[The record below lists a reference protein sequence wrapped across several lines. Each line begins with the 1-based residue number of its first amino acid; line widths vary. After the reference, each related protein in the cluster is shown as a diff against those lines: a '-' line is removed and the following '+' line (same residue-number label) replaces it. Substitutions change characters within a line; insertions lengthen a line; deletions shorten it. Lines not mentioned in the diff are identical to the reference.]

1 MEKRSLKGKKPAP
14 RRMTDSRREQ
24 NRIASRNYREKRRQK
39 LELLDQFLG
48 PGPGLESS
56 SHNTSVDKND
66 HESEPVISQ
75 SVINHID
82 PAVDVDL
89 GIDEYVVPGHNTS
102 FQPTPFI
109 TDNWSSL
116 SVTTR
121 FTSAAVFNDTSGP
134 LTMNSNPSQA
144 LLRSQSNPTQTI
156 PDPPLSPQVD
166 ESIDND
172 ESLRQVLQGVN
183 NLSVNQKRVLIQLL
197 QQQTQDATTTSSPS
211 PYFAPYPQYPF
222 NNNNSAFSLSNNT
235 PLSTRLQTEAL
246 KFSLAL
252 SLTATAG
259 PCQSPSQY
267 AMSAGLFSALF
278 ANCYALGMC
287 DVQPLLTDEG
297 WSVFG
302 LGPELGYHP
311 SQLSVV
317 RAKFRNLAPDLQ
329 PCDLQLTFAHHPY
342 IDVLPF
348 KSLRK
353 NIIKAL
359 DHEQPTIDED
369 ELCHDL
375 LSGLVCWGSQ
385 QSTIGMGAAVPWD
398 VRCWEPSVWF
408 LHKYRNFV
416 GGWDDEMWKGARWW
430 HNMRGER
437 IQASPQTAP
446 LS

>member
-1 MEKRSLKGKKPAP
+1 M
-14 RRMTDSRREQ
+14 
-24 NRIASRNYREKRRQK
+24 
-39 LELLDQFLG
+39 LDQFLG

-144 LLRSQSNPTQTI
+144 ILRSQSNPTQTI

-342 IDVLPF
+342 IVRLLV
-348 KSLRK
+348 SCILR
-353 NIIKAL
+353 ILI
-359 DHEQPTIDED
+359 H
-369 ELCHDL
+369 
-375 LSGLVCWGSQ
+375 S
-385 QSTIGMGAAVPWD
+385 
-398 VRCWEPSVWF
+398 
-408 LHKYRNFV
+408 
-416 GGWDDEMWKGARWW
+416 
-430 HNMRGER
+430 
-437 IQASPQTAP
+437 
-446 LS
+446 

>member
-1 MEKRSLKGKKPAP
+1 MEKQSLKGKKPAP

-24 NRIASRNYREKRRQK
+24 NRIASHNYREKRRQK
-39 LELLDQFLG
+39 LALLDQFLD
-48 PGPGLESS
+48 PGPGLGSS
-56 SHNTSVDKND
+56 SHNTFGDKND
-66 HESEPVISQ
+66 HESQPVMSRSAITQ
-75 SVINHID
+75 IG
-82 PAVDVDL
+82 PPLDVDL
-89 GIDEYVVPGHNTS
+89 SLDENVVPGHNTS
-102 FQPTPFI
+102 FQPQPFV
-109 TDNWSSL
+109 TGNWSTL
-116 SVTTR
+116 SVTTPS
-121 FTSAAVFNDTSGP
+121 TSAVVFNDTFGP

-156 PDPPLSPQVD
+156 PDPVLSPQVD
-166 ESIDND
+166 ESSDND

-211 PYFAPYPQYPF
+211 SSFTPYPQYPL
-222 NNNNSAFSLSNNT
+222 NNNTSAFSLSDNT
-235 PLSTRLQTEAL
+235 PPSTRLQTEAL

-278 ANCYALGMC
+278 ANCYAIGMC

-348 KSLRK
+348 KLLRE

-375 LSGLVCWGSQ
+375 LTGLVCWGSQ